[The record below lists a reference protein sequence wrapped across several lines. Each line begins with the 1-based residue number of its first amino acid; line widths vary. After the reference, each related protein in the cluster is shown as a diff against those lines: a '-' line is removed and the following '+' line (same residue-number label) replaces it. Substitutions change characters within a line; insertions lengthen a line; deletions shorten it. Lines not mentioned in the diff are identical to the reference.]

1 MARKYGKIL
10 LLASIVCFLMMF
22 AFTNVLVL
30 NGKITTAQPTKVN
43 AVTSTDYYAGLNTS
57 LTGESFRSEL
67 AKLITNTQTYN
78 TTYDELR
85 NVFKYSDADPD
96 VSGNIIWFYTGTSFK
111 FNGSFTSGT
120 NREHVWPKNAGKAF
134 PEKTYAGSD
143 AHHLRP
149 ANSSLNSSR
158 GNNNFGE
165 VATTNANI
173 VKENSKTAYKYLC
186 YQANSVFY
194 PGETFRG
201 ATARILMYV
210 QTRWGDTYNL
220 KFVLG
225 KGESKT
231 IGDIEDLLKWHYM
244 EPPTEL
250 EKIRNDY
257 IETIQGNRNPF
268 IDHPEFATKIYCYD
282 GESYNTTLQN
292 VAKQYDKYTNAT
304 EVAQTLTLTPS
315 SATLEVGETTTIV
328 PTVTPV
334 NSTTNYTYQSSNQS
348 VATVNSNGVVT
359 AVGEGSTTITV
370 TETVSGLTKTATI
383 TVPTTQTPGDAQ
395 DFKTY
400 VIMAKA
406 KLGESTCYEYIVKAL
421 NAYNQLDEET
431 KVTVYNEYQ
440 TLLEVIN
447 SYNEQTVL
455 ANGVKDQ
462 VANDV
467 ALVVPL
473 SAQEKKQTVGE

>member
-1 MARKYGKIL
+1 MARKYGRIL
-10 LLASIVCFLMMF
+10 LLTSIVCFLMMF
-22 AFTNVLVL
+22 AFTNVLDL

-225 KGESKT
+225 KG
-231 IGDIEDLLKWHYM
+231 
-244 EPPTEL
+244 
-250 EKIRNDY
+250 
-257 IETIQGNRNPF
+257 
-268 IDHPEFATKIYCYD
+268 
-282 GESYNTTLQN
+282 
-292 VAKQYDKYTNAT
+292 
-304 EVAQTLTLTPS
+304 
-315 SATLEVGETTTIV
+315 
-328 PTVTPV
+328 
-334 NSTTNYTYQSSNQS
+334 
-348 VATVNSNGVVT
+348 
-359 AVGEGSTTITV
+359 
-370 TETVSGLTKTATI
+370 
-383 TVPTTQTPGDAQ
+383 
-395 DFKTY
+395 
-400 VIMAKA
+400 
-406 KLGESTCYEYIVKAL
+406 
-421 NAYNQLDEET
+421 
-431 KVTVYNEYQ
+431 
-440 TLLEVIN
+440 
-447 SYNEQTVL
+447 
-455 ANGVKDQ
+455 
-462 VANDV
+462 
-467 ALVVPL
+467 
-473 SAQEKKQTVGE
+473 